1 MVTRRTFLGTLSLAA
16 CSNLALPR
24 GISQRMLRAAG
35 TPDSDDVTS
44 HVNIIIGTGGHGHC
58 FPGATVPFG
67 AVQLSPDTYDDG
79 WDWCA
84 GYHRSDG
91 SIMGFTHTH
100 LSGTGCGD
108 LLDILVMPRTGE
120 VKLEPGTREHPE
132 AGYRSPFSHDDEAAE
147 PGYYSVLLKDT
158 GIHAELTAT
167 ERTGLH
173 QYTFPAQAQDAH
185 FIVDLFHSYQSP
197 KDPVKTAELTVDAEN
212 RLVTGGRT
220 VNSWAPGRQIY
231 FAMEFSVPFTKA
243 QLYSDRQP
251 IDGNTT
257 KGKVL
262 QAALHI
268 DPAAGKPVLVRCG
281 ISAVSVGNAVK
292 NLRAEQADWD
302 FAATRA
308 RAKAAWQRELSRIRI
323 DGATPDQ
330 QAIFY
335 TSLYH
340 MMCAPTVMDDVGGEY
355 RGMDNQ
361 VHTLEQG
368 QHNYSTYSLWD
379 TYRACH
385 PAYTLFQPDRVPSLV
400 NSLIAMAEQSPA
412 GMPVWPLQGEETGTM
427 TGYHSASVM
436 AEACVK
442 NFPGI
447 DWERAYKVMRKRNMD
462 DNYRGLGYYRKDGYI
477 PADKED
483 ESVSKTLEYDY
494 GDWACSHVARKLGR
508 TDDVAIQLKRSQN
521 YQHLFDKQTL
531 FIRAKLS
538 DGKWTT
544 PFDPKEMG
552 HTEKYRD
559 YTESN
564 AWQTAF
570 GIQHDVK
577 GLIDQFGG
585 REPFLNKL
593 DELFNQS
600 SALPADAP
608 PDIAGLIGQYAH
620 GNEPSHHIAYL
631 YIWAG
636 QPWKTQERIRQILDT
651 LYHNDP
657 DGLAGNEDCGQM
669 SAWYVMSALGLY
681 AVDPVSGTYVLGTPL
696 FESAKINLAGGKT
709 LTIEAKRSSPSQ
721 KYVQS
726 VALNGKTLDRLWVRH
741 ADLVKSD
748 LAGGA
753 TLTFTMGD
761 QSNQQLGIDQKVAPP
776 SLTTS

>member
-16 CSNLALPR
+16 SNVAISR
-24 GISQRMLRAAG
+24 GFAQRMLHAAG
-35 TPDSDDVTS
+35 AADTDDVTR
-44 HVNIIIGTGGHGHC
+44 HVNIAIGTGGHGHC

-84 GYHRSDG
+84 GYHRSDT
-91 SIMGFTHTH
+91 SIMGFSHTH

-108 LLDILVMPRTGE
+108 LLDILVMPSTGE
-120 VKLEPGTREHPE
+120 VKLEPGSRENPE
-132 AGYRSPFSHDDEAAE
+132 SGYRSRFSHEDETAE
-147 PGYYSVLLKDT
+147 PGYYSVMLKDT

-173 QYTFPAQAQDAH
+173 QYTFPAQAQNAH
-185 FIVDLFHSYQSP
+185 VIVDLIHAYQSP
-197 KDPVKTAELTVDAEN
+197 KNPVRDAELTIDPES

-220 VNSWAPGRQIY
+220 VYSWAPGRRIY
-231 FAMEFSVPFTKA
+231 FAMEFSVPFTKT
-243 QLYSDRQP
+243 QLYSDRQTV
-251 IDGNTT
+251 DGQTT
-257 KGKVL
+257 KGKAL
-262 QAALHI
+262 QAVLHL
-268 DPAAGKPVLVRCG
+268 DPSAGKPVQIRCG
-281 ISAVSVGNAVK
+281 ISAVSAANALK
-292 NLRAEQADWD
+292 NLRAEQPDWD

-308 RAKAAWQRELSRIRI
+308 KAKAAWQHELSRIRI

-335 TSLYH
+335 SSLYH
-340 MMCAPTVMDDVGGEY
+340 MMCAPTLMDDVTGEY

-361 VHTLEQG
+361 VHTLTAGE
-368 QHNYSTYSLWD
+368 HNYSSFSLWD
-379 TYRACH
+379 TFRALH
-385 PAYTLFQPDRVPSLV
+385 PAFTLFQPERVPSMVNCLV
-400 NSLIAMAEQSPA
+400 AMAEQSPA
-412 GMPVWPLQGEETGTM
+412 GMPVWPLQAEETGTM

-442 NFPGI
+442 NVPGI

-462 DNYRGLGYYRKDGYI
+462 DDYRGLGLYRKDGYI
-477 PADKED
+477 PADLEE

-494 GDWACSHVARKLGR
+494 NDWACANVAKKLGR
-508 TDDVAIQLKRSQN
+508 SDDVAIQLKRSQN

-531 FIRAKLS
+531 FVRAKLA
-538 DGKWTT
+538 DGEWAT

-552 HTEKYRD
+552 HSKRWRD

-564 AWQTAF
+564 AWQTTF
-570 GIQHDVK
+570 GVQHDIK

-585 REPFLNKL
+585 REVFLKKL
-593 DELFNQS
+593 DSLFDQS
-600 SALPADAP
+600 SQLPADAP

-620 GNEPSHHIAYL
+620 GNEPYHHIAYM
-631 YIWAG
+631 YVYAG
-636 QPWKTQERIRQILDT
+636 APYKTQERIRFILDT

-669 SAWYVMSALGLY
+669 SAWYVMSSLGLY

-696 FESAKINLAGGKT
+696 FESAKVDLNGGKI
-709 LTIEAKRSSPSQ
+709 LTIEAKRTSPSQ
-721 KYVQS
+721 RYVQS
-726 VALNGKTLDRLWVRH
+726 VALNGKQLDRLWVH
-741 ADLVKSD
+741 HSDLVN
-748 LAGGA
+748 GA

-761 QSNQQLGIDQKVAPP
+761 QPNHRLGIDQKAAPP
-776 SLTTS
+776 SLTA

>member
-1 MVTRRTFLGTLSLAA
+1 MVTRRTFLGTLSLVA
-16 CSNLALPR
+16 CSNVALPR
-24 GISQRMLRAAG
+24 GFAQRMLQAAG
-35 TPDSDDVTS
+35 AAGSEDVTR

-84 GYHRSDG
+84 GYHRSDT
-91 SIMGFTHTH
+91 SIMGFSHTH

-108 LLDILVMPRTGE
+108 LLDVLVMPRTGD
-120 VKLEPGTREHPE
+120 VKLEPGTRENPDS
-132 AGYRSPFSHDDEAAE
+132 GYRSRFSHDDETME

-158 GIHAELTAT
+158 GIRAELTAT
-167 ERTGLH
+167 ERTGFH

-185 FIVDLFHSYQSP
+185 FVVDLIHAYQSP
-197 KDPVKTAELTVDAEN
+197 AHPVREAELTIDPEN
-212 RLVTGGRT
+212 RIVTGGRT
-220 VNSWAPGRQIY
+220 VESWAPGRQIY
-231 FAMEFSVPFTKA
+231 FAMEFSAPFTKA
-243 QLYSDRQP
+243 QLYSNRRP
-251 IDGNTT
+251 IDSKTT
-257 KGKVL
+257 KGNAL
-262 QAALHI
+262 QAVLHL
-268 DPAAGKPVLVRCG
+268 DSPAGKPVQIRCG
-281 ISAVSVGNAVK
+281 ISAVSAANALK
-292 NLRAEQADWD
+292 NLRAEQTDWD

-308 RAKAAWQRELSRIRI
+308 KAKAAWQQQLSRMRI

-335 TSLYH
+335 SSLYH
-340 MMCAPTVMDDVGGEY
+340 MMCAPTLMDDVTGEY

-361 VHTLEQG
+361 VHTLAAGE
-368 QHNYSTYSLWD
+368 HNYSSYSLWD

-385 PAYTLFQPDRVPSLV
+385 PSYTLFQPERVPSLV
-400 NSLIAMAEQSPA
+400 NCLIAMAEQSPA
-412 GMPVWPLQGEETGTM
+412 GMPVWPLQAEETGTM

-447 DWERAYKVMRKRNMD
+447 DWDRAYKVMRKRNMD
-462 DNYRGLGYYRKDGYI
+462 DDYRGLALYRKDGYI
-477 PADKED
+477 PADLEE
-483 ESVSKTLEYDY
+483 ESVSKTLEYNY
-494 GDWACSHVARKLGR
+494 GDWACSHVAKKLGR
-508 TDDVAIQLKRSQN
+508 NDDVALQLKRSQN
-521 YQHLFDKQTL
+521 YQHLFDRQTL
-531 FIRAKLS
+531 FIRAKLAN
-538 DGKWTT
+538 GEWAT

-552 HTEKYRD
+552 HSKRWRD

-564 AWQTAF
+564 AWQTTF

-585 REPFLNKL
+585 REPFLKKL
-593 DELFNQS
+593 DDLFNQS
-600 SALPADAP
+600 SELPADAP

-631 YIWAG
+631 YIYAG

-681 AVDPVSGTYVLGTPL
+681 SVDPVSGTYVLGTPL
-696 FESAKINLAGGKT
+696 FESSKVNLAGGKT
-709 LTIEAKRSSPSQ
+709 LSIEARRTSPSQ

-726 VALNGKTLDRLWVRH
+726 VALNGKPLDRLWVH
-741 ADLVKSD
+741 HSELID
-748 LAGGA
+748 GA

-761 QSNQQLGIDQKVAPP
+761 QPNQQLGADPKVAPP
-776 SLTTS
+776 SLTA

>member
-132 AGYRSPFSHDDEAAE
+132 TGYRSTFSHDDEAA
-147 PGYYSVLLKDT
+147 
-158 GIHAELTAT
+158 
-167 ERTGLH
+167 GLH
-173 QYTFPAQAQDAH
+173 QYTFPAQLQDAH

-197 KDPVKTAELTVDAEN
+197 KDPVKTAELTIDPEN

-251 IDGNTT
+251 IDGNTS

-262 QAALHI
+262 QAAIHI

-281 ISAVSVGNAVK
+281 ISAVSVDNAVK

-308 RAKAAWQRELSRIRI
+308 KAKAAWQRELSRIRI

-340 MMCAPTVMDDVGGEY
+340 MMCAPSLMDDVTGEY

-361 VHTLEQG
+361 VHTLEHG

-400 NSLIAMAEQSPA
+400 NCLISMAEQSPA

-442 NFPGI
+442 NFPGV

-494 GDWACSHVARKLGR
+494 GDWACSHVAKKLGR

-538 DGKWTT
+538 NGEWTT

-570 GIQHDVK
+570 GVQHDVK

-585 REPFLNKL
+585 REPFLKKL

-600 SALPADAP
+600 SVLPADAP

-669 SAWYVMSALGLY
+669 SAWYVMSSLGLY
-681 AVDPVSGTYVLGTPL
+681 AVDPASGTYVFGTPL

-741 ADLVKSD
+741 ADLVN
-748 LAGGA
+748 GA

-761 QSNQQLGIDQKVAPP
+761 QPNQQLGVDEKVAPP
-776 SLTTS
+776 SLTT

>member
-16 CSNLALPR
+16 CSTYALPR
-24 GISQRMLRAAG
+24 GFSQPLLRAAQSS
-35 TPDSDDVTS
+35 DSDDVTR
-44 HVNIIIGTGGHGHC
+44 HVNLIIGTGGHGHC

-79 WDWCA
+79 WDWCS
-84 GYHRSDG
+84 GYHRSDT

-108 LLDILVMPRTGE
+108 LLDILVMPRTGD
-120 VKLEPGTREHPE
+120 VKLEPGTRENPE
-132 AGYRSPFSHDDEAAE
+132 AGYRSRFSHDDETAE

-173 QYTFPAQAQDAH
+173 QYTFPADAKNAH
-185 FIVDLFHSYQSP
+185 FIVDLYHSYQSP
-197 KDPVKTAELTVDAEN
+197 KDPVKSAELTVDPGK
-212 RLVTGGRT
+212 RLVTGGRM
-220 VNSWAPGRQIY
+220 VDSWAPRRQIY
-231 FAMEFSVPFTKA
+231 FAIEFSVPFKA
-243 QLYSDRQP
+243 QLYSDRKP
-251 IDGNTT
+251 IDGNST
-257 KGKVL
+257 KGTVL
-262 QAALHI
+262 QTALHF
-268 DPAAGKPVLVRCG
+268 DPPAGKPVLVRCG
-281 ISAVSVGNAVK
+281 ISAVSVDNALQ
-292 NLRAEQADWD
+292 NLRAEQKGWN
-302 FAATRA
+302 FAATRSA
-308 RAKAAWQRELSRIRI
+308 AKAAWQRELSRIRI

-340 MMCAPTVMDDVGGEY
+340 MMCAPTMMDDVSGQY

-361 VHTLEQG
+361 VHTLKAGE
-368 QHNYSTYSLWD
+368 HNYSTYSLWD

-400 NSLIAMAEQSPA
+400 NCLIAMAEQSPA
-412 GMPVWPLQGEETGTM
+412 GMPVWPLQAEETGTM

-462 DNYRGLGYYRKDGYI
+462 DNYRGLGFYRKDGYI

-494 GDWACSHVARKLGR
+494 GDWACSRVAKKLGHNN
-508 TDDVAIQLKRSQN
+508 DVDIQLKRSQN
-521 YQHLFDKQTL
+521 YQHLFDKETQ

-538 DGKWTT
+538 SGEWTT

-552 HTEKYRD
+552 HTKEYRD

-564 AWQTAF
+564 AWQTTF

-585 REPFLNKL
+585 REPFLKKL

-600 SALPADAP
+600 SELPPDAP

-681 AVDPVSGTYVLGTPL
+681 AVDPASGTYVLGTPL
-696 FESAKINLAGGKT
+696 FESAKVNLGGGKT
-709 LTIEAKRSSPSQ
+709 LAIEAKRTSPSQ

-726 VALNGKTLDRLWVRH
+726 VALNGKTLDRLWVHH
-741 ADLVKSD
+741 ADLV
-748 LAGGA
+748 AGGA

-761 QSNQQLGIDQKVAPP
+761 EPNQQLGVDEKLAPP
-776 SLTTS
+776 SLTA

>member
-16 CSNLALPR
+16 CSGLARPR
-24 GISQRMLRAAG
+24 GFSEGFLPSTDAG
-35 TPDSDDVTS
+35 AQDDVTRY
-44 HVNIIIGTGGHGHC
+44 VNLIIGTGGHGHC

-84 GYHRSDG
+84 GYHRSDT

-120 VKLEPGTREHPE
+120 VKLEPGTRENPD
-132 AGYRSPFSHDDEAAE
+132 AGYRSRFSHDDEIAE

-158 GIHAELTAT
+158 NIRAELTAT

-173 QYTFPAQAQDAH
+173 QYTFPADAKDAH
-185 FIVDLFHSYQSP
+185 FLVDLFHSYQSP
-197 KDPVKTAELTVDAEN
+197 KDPVETAELTIDPAQ

-220 VNSWAPGRQIY
+220 VNSWARGRQIY

-251 IDGNTT
+251 IDGATS

-262 QAALHI
+262 QAALHF
-268 DPAAGKPVLVRCG
+268 DPPAGKPVYIRCG
-281 ISAVSVGNAVK
+281 VSAVSPENALK
-292 NLRAEQADWD
+292 NLQAEQKNWD

-308 RAKAAWQRELSRIRI
+308 AAKAAWQRELSRIRI

-340 MMCAPTVMDDVGGEY
+340 MMCAPTLMDDVNGEY

-361 VHTLEQG
+361 VHTLAAGE
-368 QHNYSTYSLWD
+368 HNYSTYSLWD

-385 PAYTLFQPDRVPSLV
+385 PAYTLFQAERVPSLV
-400 NSLIAMAEQSPA
+400 NCLIAMAEQSPA
-412 GMPVWPLQGEETGTM
+412 GMPVWPLQAEETGTM

-462 DNYRGLGYYRKDGYI
+462 DDYRGLALYRKDGYI
-477 PADKED
+477 PADLED

-494 GDWACSHVARKLGR
+494 GDWACSQVAKKLGR
-508 TDDVAIQLKRSQN
+508 SDDVAIQLPRSKN

-531 FIRAKLS
+531 FIRAKLAN
-538 DGKWTT
+538 GEWTT

-552 HTEKYRD
+552 HISKYRD

-564 AWQTAF
+564 AWQTTF

-577 GLIDQFGG
+577 GLIEQFGG
-585 REPFLNKL
+585 REPFLKKL

-631 YIWAG
+631 YLWAG
-636 QPWKTQERIRQILDT
+636 QPWKTQQRIRQILDT

-681 AVDPVSGTYVLGTPL
+681 AVDPASGTYVLGTPL
-696 FESAKINLAGGKT
+696 FESAKLNLTRGKT
-709 LTIEAKRSSPSQ
+709 LTIEAKRTSPSQ

-726 VALNGKTLDRLWVRH
+726 VALNGKKLDRLWVH
-741 ADLVKSD
+741 HSDLVN
-748 LAGGA
+748 GA

-761 QSNQQLGIDQKVAPP
+761 QPNQQLGVDPKVAPP
-776 SLTTS
+776 SLTA